1 MNINENQEFEAIN
14 QKVKE
19 RSENVEEVRQTVADT
34 YREVLARKKAK
45 AIACIMGVAA
55 VLAIAVTGFWALEE
69 IEWINHSFRTVLTAA
84 AGAFAMFKIGC
95 FWQKSKP

>member
-1 MNINENQEFEAIN
+1 MGINENQEFEAIN

-19 RSENVEEVRQTVADT
+19 RSENVEEVRQAVADT
-34 YREVLARKKAK
+34 YREVQARKKARG
-45 AIACIMGVAA
+45 ILCIMVVIA

-69 IEWINHSFRTVLTAA
+69 IEWINHTFRIVLTAA
-84 AGAFAMFKIGC
+84 AGAVAMFKVGC